1 MIKFQ
6 SHGDTALATNEL
18 VRNQPRRIRGAGGG
32 GKGGK
37 GASND
42 ANTMRS
48 NARFRLIE
56 AISEGPIYGLVN
68 GEQSIYFDQTPL
80 KNADGSYNFKG
91 VTLSDHKGTA
101 DEGWFNGHSA
111 VETPEQVEVQVKQTL
126 GPVQRTI
133 VDENA
138 DAVRVIM
145 RCPSLVRQDGKGGL
159 KRTSL
164 SYAIDVRSYN
174 GSWTEALVNT
184 LASEKALSPFQM
196 DHRIDL
202 PEGGSPW
209 DVRVRRLTPDST
221 DDKLQNDLFW
231 EGYVVLVEG
240 KFIYPFTAAVAMEGN
255 AEEMGSNI
263 PPRSYHVRGLLVN
276 VPSNYNPLT
285 RVYTG
290 IWDGTFKVAWT
301 NNPAW
306 IFYDLIVN
314 DRYGLGEFISPE
326 IVDKWSLYTI
336 AQYCD
341 QSIKSGFRNGETG
354 EDIYEPRFT
363 YNGVINTKDEAFFVL
378 QSITKAWRGMA
389 YWAMGQVF
397 AAADMPSDPVRL
409 VSPANV
415 IGGDFEYAGTAL
427 KARHSVVMVKW
438 NNPDDFYRPD
448 TEVVINSDLLHK
460 HGWRDKSVQLQG
472 CTSRGLAHRYGKW
485 IIDTEQHETD
495 TLTYSASWDHAELR
509 PGEIIAV
516 SDPRKAQIRAAGR
529 IASQSDLT
537 LELDAPFE
545 WNEGETYQLMA
556 TLPSGQVETR
566 PILAFLDERTVRI
579 SSAFSTGILPDA
591 MWTIKGSDI
600 TPRLYRVL
608 NIEES
613 EPNVFRVTALFHD
626 PNKYARVED
635 GIAFEPLPY
644 ERPTKTVSPPSGLLV
659 KETGYIS
666 DEGKEYLS
674 LTLSWTAP
682 QNQLV
687 RGFIVSVD
695 TPNDGFYTLGST
707 DASYYEMPNIST
719 GIHTFYVQTVGYTGS
734 VSEPATIEFEAA
746 GASGFGLPTVT
757 DLQLIDRPD
766 TTQFTGPDLRVRWKN
781 NFALVK
787 GGPVEFSTSPHYAF
801 NTVSIYHPGT
811 GELLRTERVVGEG
824 YVYDIASNRADCA
837 KLGYAGPTRTI
848 RVTVTVTDTLQRVSN
863 PTTITFSNPVPAAFN
878 PTAFVAVKDIH
889 LSWPAQV
896 DDDFAGVLVWIEKN
910 NTFDPYTTT
919 PRYDGKGGSFVFAG
933 EELTTYYIRVAA
945 YDAFGKTGLNIS
957 PALQVAT
964 ELAFDMT
971 PPAVPTGLAATSVV
985 ANGVAR
991 VTVTWTNNT
1000 EEDMAA
1006 YDLQIK
1012 QGSGNYVSFPV
1023 ANGPFE
1029 FDGIPAVTY
1038 KIKIRARDRNTNT
1051 SNYSAEITHVAAKD
1065 TTPPAAPTGFTVTPG
1080 LTSLW
1085 LSWVNPTDADLAFIE
1100 ILEGTTNVSSSAV
1113 VIASSI
1119 GTSFPRT
1126 GLAHNTTRYYWL
1138 RAVDTSGNK
1147 SALTAVAS
1155 AETAT
1160 LPDPKRMTIVGLTLT
1175 PNSPSANKVA
1185 WTSFD
1190 VSVGSQLSGTTTKT
1204 VVAGNATWTSG
1215 SLYLYYVE
1223 GETTLRTTT
1232 SISAIFTAAGFPVG
1246 IYRGGTDVQLADGK
1260 VMQDGNNILAGTI
1273 GAQQLV
1279 ANNAIIT
1286 GSVQLGDAVVTSA
1299 KIQSL
1304 AAEKIQADTT
1314 ISSSVIVGGD
1324 TLGTIRSRAE
1334 NPAARINAASTLIDP
1349 GRVRISNNGTVANW
1363 AMGGDSTEINGG
1375 AIAANTLAANVA
1387 VIGMRNISLDGLQF
1401 EHNAPTAN
1409 RASWT
1414 AGSISYI
1421 NDVGVAT
1428 TKSITAGSTS
1438 TWTAGTQYIYW
1449 VKDATALSVTT
1460 SVVTAFASNCIVLA
1474 TYRGADAM
1482 NATYGRTVIDGGN
1495 IKADT
1500 VTGIQMKADTIESGH
1515 LKANSINSNHV
1526 QANAINSNHVQA
1538 RSINGVH
1545 ITADRIDAR
1554 VLVQDGTTI
1563 TDLIAANAA
1572 TDSAGSYAN
1581 GGVGVGTAAVVVATV
1596 SIANPLGA
1604 PIIVFADCYGF
1615 LGINA
1620 SADKSYSVN
1629 LDVWLRRNGVTQLRS
1644 TQFACSA
1651 YDTGD
1656 TDGGAVSFNYYD
1668 AAPGAGTI
1676 TYEIVA
1682 QRSAGSGNGIVTR
1695 SDVSQRFLA
1704 TLVRKR

>member
-18 VRNQPRRIRGAGGG
+18 VLNQPMRIRGAGGGG

-56 AISEGPIYGLVN
+56 AISEGPILGLVK
-68 GEQSIYFDQTPL
+68 GEESIYFDQTPL

-111 VETPEQVEVQVKQTL
+111 VETPEQVEVQVKMSL

-138 DAVRVIM
+138 DAVRVIL
-145 RCPSLVRQDGKGGL
+145 RCPQLVKQDSKGGL
-159 KRTSL
+159 KKTSL

-174 GSWTEALVNT
+174 GSWTEALVGK
-184 LASEKALSPFQM
+184 LDKEKALSPFQM

-209 DVRVRRLTPDST
+209 DVRVRRITPDST

-276 VPSNYNPLT
+276 VPSNYNPMT

-290 IWDGTFKVAWT
+290 IWDGTFKIAWT

-341 QSIKSGFRNGETG
+341 QSIKSGYRNGETG
-354 EDIYEPRFT
+354 EEIYEPRFT

-415 IGGDFEYAGTAL
+415 IGGDFEYSGTAL

-448 TEVVINSDLLHK
+448 TEVVIDSDLLHK
-460 HGWRDKSVQLQG
+460 FGWRDKTVQLQG

-516 SDPRKAQIRAAGR
+516 SDPNKAQIRAAGR
-529 IASQSDLT
+529 IVAQSGLT

-545 WNEGETYQLMA
+545 WNEGETYQIMV
-556 TLPSGQVETR
+556 TLPSGQIETK
-566 PILAFLDERTVRI
+566 PILAFLDERSVRI
-579 SSAFSTGILPDA
+579 SSAFSVDILSDA

-613 EPNVFRVTALFHD
+613 EPNIFKVTALFHD

-635 GIAFEPLPY
+635 GITFEPLPY
-644 ERPTKTVSPPSGLLV
+644 ERPTKTVSPPTGLLV

-666 DEGKEYLS
+666 DQGKEYLS

-695 TPNDGFYTLGST
+695 TPDNGFYTLGST

-719 GIHTFYVQTVGYTGS
+719 GTYEFYVQTVGYTGS
-734 VSEPATIEFEAA
+734 VSEPANIQFEAA

-757 DLQLIDRPD
+757 DLQLINRPD
-766 TTQFTGPDLRVRWKN
+766 TTQFTGPDLRVKWKN

-811 GELLRTERVVGEG
+811 GVLLRTERVVSEG

-837 KLGYAGPTRTI
+837 RLGYAGPTRSI
-848 RVTVTVTDTLQRVSN
+848 RVTVTVTDTMQRESN
-863 PTTITFSNPVPAAFN
+863 PTTITFSNPVPAVFN
-878 PTAFVAVKDIH
+878 PASFVVVKNIH
-889 LSWPAQV
+889 LSWPAQA

-910 NTFDPYTTT
+910 NTFDPYTTA

-957 PALQVAT
+957 PALQVST
-964 ELAFDMT
+964 ELEFDMT
-971 PPAVPTGLAATSVV
+971 PPGVPTGLAATSVV

-991 VTVTWTNNT
+991 VTVTWNANT
-1000 EEDMAA
+1000 EDDLAA

-1029 FDGIPAVTY
+1029 FDAVPAITY

-1065 TTPPAAPTGFTVTPG
+1065 TTPPAAPTAFTVTAG

-1085 LSWVNPTDADLAFIE
+1085 LSWVNPTDPDLAFIE
-1100 ILEGTTNVSSSAV
+1100 ILESATNASANAV

-1147 SALTAVAS
+1147 SGLTAVAS
-1155 AETAT
+1155 AETAK

-1175 PNSPSANKVA
+1175 PNSPSANMVA
-1185 WTSFD
+1185 WTSFE
-1190 VSVGSQLSGTTTKT
+1190 VSVGSPLSGVTTKT
-1204 VVAGNATWTSG
+1204 VVAGNATWPVG

-1232 SISAIFTAAGFPVG
+1232 SISAIFTAGGFPVAV
-1246 IYRGGTDVQLADGK
+1246 YRGGTDIQMADGK

-1279 ANNAIIT
+1279 VNDAIIT
-1286 GSVQLGDAVVTSA
+1286 NTLQLKDAVISSA
-1299 KIQSL
+1299 KIIDLDAKQVR
-1304 AAEKIQADTT
+1304 ANTT
-1314 ISSSVIVGGD
+1314 ISNTIIVGGGD
-1324 TLGTIRSRAE
+1324 TLGTVRDRASD
-1334 NPAARINAASTLIDP
+1334 PAARVNAASTLINP
-1349 GRVRISNNGTVANW
+1349 GRVRVSNNGTIANW

-1375 AIAANTLAANVA
+1375 AVAANTLKANAA
-1387 VIGMRNISLDGLQF
+1387 VIGMRNVTLDGLIF
-1401 EHNAPTAN
+1401 EHNSPALNQAKW
-1409 RASWT
+1409 S
-1414 AGSISYI
+1414 AGTISYI
-1421 NDVGVAT
+1421 NDAGNPAT
-1428 TKSITAGSTS
+1428 LSISAGNTAVWS
-1438 TWTAGTQYIYW
+1438 AGTMYIYW
-1449 VKDATALSVTT
+1449 TKDTTWLNVTT
-1460 SVVTAFASNCIVLA
+1460 SVSAAFASNSIVLA
-1474 TYRGADAM
+1474 TYQGLDRL
-1482 NATYGRTVIDGGN
+1482 NATYGRTVVDGGN

-1500 VTGIQMKADTIESGH
+1500 VGAVQIKAQSISSGH
-1515 LKANSINSNHV
+1515 VQSNSINSNHV

-1538 RSINGVH
+1538 KTINGNH

-1572 TDSAGSYAN
+1572 TDAS
-1581 GGVGVGTAAVVVATV
+1581 
-1596 SIANPLGA
+1596 GA
-1604 PIIVFADCYGF
+1604 
-1615 LGINA
+1615 
-1620 SADKSYSVN
+1620 
-1629 LDVWLRRNGVTQLRS
+1629 
-1644 TQFACSA
+1644 
-1651 YDTGD
+1651 
-1656 TDGGAVSFNYYD
+1656 
-1668 AAPGAGTI
+1668 
-1676 TYEIVA
+1676 
-1682 QRSAGSGNGIVTR
+1682 
-1695 SDVSQRFLA
+1695 
-1704 TLVRKR
+1704 